1 MTDRIDHERSQAGLS
16 PRFAVGGFEDRFRVT
31 RTDGK
36 PVRAEARY
44 IVLDYAGD
52 PHAKA
57 AIAAYANSIEAEN
70 PEMASD
76 LRGALINPELYPAQH
91 D

>member
-1 MTDRIDHERSQAGLS
+1 MRQSQ
-16 PRFAVGGFEDRFRVT
+16 GGFEDRFRVT

-36 PVRAEARY
+36 PCRADARY
-44 IVLDYAGD
+44 LILDYAGD

-57 AIAAYANSIEAEN
+57 AIAAYADSIEGEN
-70 PEMASD
+70 PAMASD
-76 LRGALINPELYPAQH
+76 LRDALVNPERYPAQH

>member
-1 MTDRIDHERSQAGLS
+1 MRQSA
-16 PRFAVGGFEDRFRVT
+16 GGFDARFNVT

-36 PVRAEARY
+36 PCRPEARY

-52 PHAKA
+52 PHAKKA
-57 AIAAYANSIEAEN
+57 LAVYADSIEAHN
-70 PEMASD
+70 PAMAADIRS
-76 LRGALINPELYPAQH
+76 ALVNPELYPAQH

>member
-1 MTDRIDHERSQAGLS
+1 MTRQST
-16 PRFAVGGFEDRFRVT
+16 GGFEDRFRVT

-36 PVRAEARY
+36 PVRPEARY

-52 PHAKA
+52 PHAQKA
-57 AIAAYANSIEAEN
+57 IEAYADSIEADN
-70 PEMASD
+70 PQMAAD
-76 LRGALINPELYPAQH
+76 LRDALINPGKYPKQH